1 MPEQETSAASTFYDR
16 RAQEI
21 DLAADEANRRY
32 STYQVSS
39 IVFLLAILASVYAP
53 FATKDFPFWLI
64 AFPIAGFVVSSKKA
78 LAHRRRVLR
87 LLSIR
92 EYYDKAAARLRHQ
105 WDSLDEGRDFIDP
118 QHMYATDLDLFGR
131 GSLFQLLCSARTH
144 AGRETLAS
152 WLKNGATPDEVLARQ
167 AAVAELRECNN
178 VREALAG
185 AGKSSVFTLRPRTI
199 RAWVDE
205 ITARPTLP
213 AWIRPTALA
222 IVLALAA
229 IPFLYWFGHVSLP
242 TVWFL
247 LAGWLGTELAFSTI
261 FVKNVQFIIES
272 VDSPSTELPT
282 IADLLELIE
291 GQRFSSPKLIAI
303 AGRVKQTVG
312 TASGEVRR
320 LNRLVR
326 LLQLRNMLV
335 VLSVLLWCTNVATAI
350 DRWHRRH
357 GADLIEWLTAIG
369 EFEALVSLSAY
380 AFEHSN
386 DVFPELSERGPLFSA
401 QALGHPL
408 LDQRTCV
415 TNDVSLDHDTRFLI
429 ISGSN
434 MSGKSTFLRAIGA
447 NAVLAWTGAPV
458 RCAQLRI
465 SKLAIAAAIRVQDS
479 LADGQSHFFAEM
491 KRLRRMIDLAG
502 ESPTLF
508 LVDEIM
514 SGTNSK
520 DRRVASEW
528 VMRALIRRGAIGL
541 ISTHDLTLTEIAADG
556 LPGRNV
562 YFEDSGEGG
571 QLHFDYKLRP
581 GLLTHSNAL
590 NIVRMLGIDIDS

>member
-1 MPEQETSAASTFYDR
+1 MIQEASLPSNFFVR

-32 STYQVSS
+32 SAYQVSS
-39 IVFLLAILASVYAP
+39 IVFLLATVASVYAP

-64 AFPIAGFVVSSKKA
+64 ILPAAAFIATSKKA
-78 LAHRRRVLR
+78 LAQRRLVLR

-92 EYYDKAAARLRHQ
+92 EYYDKATARLLHQ
-105 WDSLDEGRDFIDP
+105 WDSLDEGKDFIDP

-152 WLKNGATPDEVLARQ
+152 WLKNGAAHDEVLARQ
-167 AAVAELRECNN
+167 AAVAELRERND

-205 ITARPTLP
+205 IVRRPELP
-213 AWIRPTALA
+213 AWARPTALA

-229 IPFLYWFGHVSLP
+229 IPFLYWFGHISLQ

-247 LAGWLGTELAFSTI
+247 LAGWLGTELAFSAI
-261 FVKNVQFIIES
+261 FMNNVQFIVES
-272 VDSPSTELPT
+272 VDSPSTELPI

-291 GQRFSSPKLIAI
+291 SQRFSSPKLIAI
-303 AGRVKQTVG
+303 AERVKQTNG

-335 VLSVLLWCTNVATAI
+335 LLSVLLWCTQLATAI

-380 AFEHSN
+380 AFEHPN
-386 DVFPELSERGPLFSA
+386 DVFPELTERGPTFAA

-408 LDQRTCV
+408 LDERTCV
-415 TNDVSLDHDTRFLI
+415 TNDISLDDDTRFLI

-434 MSGKSTFLRAIGA
+434 MSGKSTFLRAVGA

-491 KRLRRMIDLAG
+491 KRLRRMIDLAAQ
-502 ESPTLF
+502 SPTLF

-541 ISTHDLTLTEIAADG
+541 ISTHDLTLTEIASNG

-562 YFEDSGEGG
+562 FFEDTGEGG

-590 NIVRMLGIDIDS
+590 NIVRMLGINTET